1 MKLSIKKL
9 AFTALLFS
17 TSTFAFTTQSY
28 VCSSASGGILFGGN
42 APISEI
48 PNVRLL
54 CESTGGNLVLG
65 SRNNGPVN

>member
-28 VCSSASGGILFGGN
+28 TCSTPSGLLGGN

-48 PNVRLL
+48 PNIRLF
-54 CESTGGNLVLG
+54 CESLGGTLVLG
-65 SRNNGPVN
+65 PRNNGPVN